1 VNRTAIRHI
10 DHIPAQQR
18 RAWAAAG
25 YYPDRDFYSQFRSH
39 VDRDPAAPA
48 VIDADGTFSYGELD
62 DMTRRLAVG
71 LAHVGIAEGEVVAVQ
86 LPNGRLACAIELAVA
101 ALGAIAL
108 PFPVGRGEREAE
120 NLLRRSEAVAVITVA
135 EHRGHPCAARIREH
149 AATLPGLRAVIAVGG
164 DVQGC
169 IPVDALLASDAR
181 DFVHHAVDP
190 DTPAR
195 ILVTSGSEA
204 EPKMVL
210 YSHNAL
216 SGGRGA
222 LMGALH
228 EDRGAMRN
236 FFLMPLGSAFGSSG
250 TPVTLAAF
258 GATLVLRPAFD
269 PAGTL
274 SMVGAARVTHLFG
287 VPTMLRMLLDCPAI
301 HDTDLSS
308 LRAVVIGGAALDP
321 DTARRARE
329 VLNCAVVPIYGSADG
344 VGCHNGLA
352 GFDGTIGRPNPAVV
366 DIRAVDADGNP
377 VPPGT
382 AGELVS
388 RGPMSPMCYFNSAEL
403 DRTLRTSDGW
413 TRTGDLGVF
422 DEQGRL
428 TLVGRCKDVVIRGGL
443 NISPA
448 EVESVLITHPDIRD
462 VACVPVPDPRYGER
476 MCACVATSAELTLSQ
491 LTEHLASAGMEPRK
505 FPERLLLLPALPLGP
520 AGKVD
525 RRALRVQAAA
535 SIPDD
540 TRRPA
545 QDLTA

>member
-1 VNRTAIRHI
+1 MRHV
-10 DHIPAQQR
+10 DHIPASQR

-25 YYPDRDFYSQFRSH
+25 HYPDRDLYSQFRSR

-48 VIDADGTFSYGELD
+48 VIDADGTFGYGELD
-62 DMTRRLAVG
+62 DLTRRLAAG
-71 LAHVGIAEGEVVAVQ
+71 LARLGIGEGEVVAVQ
-86 LPNGRLACAIELAVA
+86 LPNGRLACAVELAVA

-135 EHRGHPCAARIREH
+135 EHHGHPCAARVREH
-149 AATLPGLRAVIAVGG
+149 SATLPGLRAVIAVGAE
-164 DVQGC
+164 VQGC
-169 IPVDALLASDAR
+169 VPIDALLASDAR
-181 DFVHHAVDP
+181 EFVHHAADP
-190 DTPAR
+190 DAPAR

-222 LMGALH
+222 QMAALH
-228 EDRGAMRN
+228 EDPGAMRN

-258 GATLVLRPAFD
+258 GATLVVRPAFD

-274 SMVGAARVTHLFG
+274 AMVEAARVTHLFG

-321 DTARRARE
+321 DTARRAGE
-329 VLNCAVVPIYGSADG
+329 ILKCAVVPIYGSADG
-344 VGCHNGLA
+344 VGCHNGLT
-352 GFDGTIGRPNPAVV
+352 GFDGTIGRPNPAVA
-366 DIRAVDADGNP
+366 DIRVVDENGIP

-382 AGELVS
+382 TGELVS
-388 RGPMSPMCYFNSAEL
+388 RGPMSPMCYFNSPEL
-403 DRTLRTSDGW
+403 DRRLRTPDGW

-462 VACVPVPDPRYGER
+462 VACVPVPDPHYGER
-476 MCACVATSAELTLSQ
+476 MCACVATSAELTLTE
-491 LTEHLASAGMEPRK
+491 LTRHLASCGMEPRK
-505 FPERLLLLPALPLGP
+505 FPERLLVLPALPLGP

-535 SIPDD
+535 SLAGDGL
-540 TRRPA
+540 RPPR
-545 QDLTA
+545 DLTA